1 MKKIIILVCSAFFI
15 FSAVAQ
21 DFDVYPRTKDDM
33 MNFERMPSAMQL
45 DEYRI
50 LQRNIRLQDGLN
62 AILVPGYVHFKA
74 GEKKAGYWL
83 LGLRLAGYAGLSAV
97 YVSSKAKGE
106 PLFHINPLDKPD
118 ESDLISITGQWK
130 VDKSDII
137 STLSITIILATYF
150 YDWIHGKAKLESKQE
165 LIRYKYNLKMGLEKE
180 IKNGR
185 VVPAVGV
192 SVKF

>member
-1 MKKIIILVCSAFFI
+1 MKRVFVLIFSFFI
-15 FSAVAQ
+15 LFFAKAQ

-33 MNFERMPSAMQL
+33 MNFDRMPSSMQL
-45 DEYRI
+45 NEYRM

-106 PLFHINPLDKPD
+106 PLFQINPLDKPD
-118 ESDLISITGQWK
+118 ESDVINVTGQWK

-137 STLSITIILATYF
+137 STLSITVIIATYF

-185 VVPAVGV
+185 IVPAVGV